1 MASASSSEGGSRK
14 GSRGLSSS
22 GSVRRSWSRSRPWR
36 RISFRRPSVA
46 ATKGVGQALE
56 RGVVEPPVAGD
67 VGGAR
72 AAFLIIG
79 ACVLPVRTGPVANAL
94 QWHPL
99 ALVGVAS
106 YSLAVALASYAVIES
121 PFLRLRRQWARSAA
135 KQEAPPHPDRVPA

>member
-1 MASASSSEGGSRK
+1 
-14 GSRGLSSS
+14 
-22 GSVRRSWSRSRPWR
+22 
-36 RISFRRPSVA
+36 VA

-106 YSLAVALASYAVIES
+106 YSLYLWHVPVIEALIDGGVSTGFAVLTVNAVAVCIAVALASYAVIES

-135 KQEAPPHPDRVPA
+135 KQEAPPYPDRVPA